1 MSAYTKSMQ
10 ELIECFKSMPG
21 IGSKTAE
28 RMAFYV
34 LKAPADEMLKFSSII
49 KKVKEDVRFCKI
61 CGNLSETEICSI
73 CSDTRR
79 DKTTVCVIEEPKDL
93 ILIEKS
99 GRYRGVYHVLFGA
112 IAPLDG
118 IGPEELRIK
127 ELLER
132 IKEDRVKEVILA
144 TNSNAEGETTALYLS
159 RELQPL
165 KIKISRIAYGIPVG
179 GNLDYIDQATL
190 IRALEGRLPVSN
202 HA

>member
-1 MSAYTKSMQ
+1 LSAYTKSMQ
-10 ELIECFKSMPG
+10 ELIECFKNMPG

-34 LKAPADEMLKFSSII
+34 LKAPADEMLKFSSVI

-159 RELQPL
+159 NQLQPL
-165 KIKISRIAYGIPVG
+165 KVKISRIAYGIPVG

-190 IRALEGRLPVSN
+190 IRALEGRFPVSN